1 MPQKADEST
10 DYLSLY
16 DGNKREWGAGKK
28 NLKYLQTSHVHAPNR
43 RGDGLARQ
51 KTIASGMR
59 RYKQKRDGGKAGEKG
74 SARSHG
80 TVSGGGGREKG
91 EDVGEGG
98 HGKDSN

>member
-1 MPQKADEST
+1 
-10 DYLSLY
+10 
-16 DGNKREWGAGKK
+16 
-28 NLKYLQTSHVHAPNR
+28 
-43 RGDGLARQ
+43 
-51 KTIASGMR
+51 MR